1 MGRKNHRG
9 GRPQARR
16 RFDGSAGR
24 ARVAD
29 PPVETLV
36 VPKGKCYFRSRSG
49 KLIFATETEA
59 QKALRQA
66 QHKRRLQGTT
76 HKEERY
82 YPCPEGGC
90 GGFHLTSR
98 TQYQDRSEAS

>member
-9 GRPQARR
+9 ARPQARR
-16 RFDGSAGR
+16 RQDGSTGR
-24 ARVAD
+24 ARVVMA
-29 PPVETLV
+29 PVETLV

-59 QKALRQA
+59 TKALRQA
-66 QHKRRLQGTT
+66 QHKRRLQGTA
-76 HKEERY
+76 HREERF

-98 TQYQDRSEAS
+98 TAYEDRSNAS

>member
-16 RFDGSAGR
+16 RFDGSAAKPR
-24 ARVAD
+24 AVL

-36 VPKGKCYFRSRSG
+36 VPKGKCYFRSRNG
-49 KLIFATETEA
+49 KLIFATEIDA

-66 QHKRRLQGTT
+66 RHKRRLQGTA
-76 HKEERY
+76 HQEERF

-90 GGFHLTSR
+90 GGYHLTSR
-98 TQYQDRSEAS
+98 THYQDRSDA